1 MVLLAA
7 GCASAPPAAAP
18 TIDPNLAL
26 DLKIEQKVALMLQL
40 EDRRILA
47 ATAPAPSPPAPAPPR
62 GRTRNTVTPSPAPV
76 VTPPDLTTLLSDS
89 EPRVRRRAALAIGRV
104 GLPAGVQPLV
114 KALSDTDPDVRD
126 MAAFALGLIGDVS
139 AAPALTKALT
149 DAAPIVRGRAAEA
162 LGLIEAKD
170 KDQIKPDDRRA
181 TGEAIGR
188 MVAEYAR
195 GASVASMA
203 PDDERWPAPPEAEAF
218 RLGIYAL
225 VRLGTYEPLA
235 AAVLDSRGLPVVNWW
250 PVAYA
255 LGRIE
260 DRRAAPALLLIL
272 NGPGKY
278 SAAFAARGLGVLKD
292 AKSVNPLLT
301 IASTPGASRE
311 VVVSAIRALATI
323 GEGRASALLVKLAS
337 DASDP
342 NVRLQAVSA
351 LGTLKA
357 ADGLPIVQD
366 LLSDP
371 WPTMRAA
378 ALRAA
383 AAIDP
388 EGFVLV
394 LSGMEPDS
402 QWTVRAA
409 LADVLGTL
417 PPKVAL
423 ERTRSMLRDD
433 DRRVVPSVLNA
444 LARLKAPDAA
454 TVALAELKE
463 PDFVVRATAARI
475 IGELKPAGGVE
486 ALRDALT
493 LAGADA
499 AIDARAA
506 ILSALAEYGA
516 SAATSDVKTALNDKD
531 WAVRVHAATL
541 LAKLDPAVD
550 ALAAMRPAPGEPRVP
565 YDNTELIGPRSRR
578 TCSSKPP
585 RARSNS
591 SWRSWMRRRRPGV
604 S

>member
-40 EDRRILA
+40 EDRRILKA

-76 VTPPDLTTLLSDS
+76 VTPPDLTTLLSDP

-181 TGEAIGR
+181 TGEGIGH

-311 VVVSAIRALATI
+311 VLVSAIRALATI

-357 ADGLPIVQD
+357 AEGLPIVQD

-371 WPTMRAA
+371 WPAMRAA
-378 ALRAA
+378 ALHAA

-433 DRRVVPSVLNA
+433 D
-444 LARLKAPDAA
+444 
-454 TVALAELKE
+454 
-463 PDFVVRATAARI
+463 
-475 IGELKPAGGVE
+475 
-486 ALRDALT
+486 
-493 LAGADA
+493 
-499 AIDARAA
+499 
-506 ILSALAEYGA
+506 
-516 SAATSDVKTALNDKD
+516 
-531 WAVRVHAATL
+531 
-541 LAKLDPAVD
+541 
-550 ALAAMRPAPGEPRVP
+550 
-565 YDNTELIGPRSRR
+565 
-578 TCSSKPP
+578 
-585 RARSNS
+585 
-591 SWRSWMRRRRPGV
+591 
-604 S
+604 